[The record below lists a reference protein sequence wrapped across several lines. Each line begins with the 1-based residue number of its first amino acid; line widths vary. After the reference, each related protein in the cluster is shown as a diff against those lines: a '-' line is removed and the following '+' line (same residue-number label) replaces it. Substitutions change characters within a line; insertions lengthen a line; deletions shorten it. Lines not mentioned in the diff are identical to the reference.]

1 MPIWRKKVEDMNL
14 VSSKMWVKAVVSVTR
29 VSRSV
34 VRMFWKTG
42 KRLSESEEWETA
54 ESAVGRGR
62 EKTEGFA

>member
-29 VSRSV
+29 MRRSV
-34 VRMFWKTG
+34 VKIFWESG
-42 KRLSESEEWETA
+42 KQWSESEEWETA